1 MNNISSSPTSLSM
14 QSEDMQSEDI
24 QSEKHYSDKSV
35 PALVLSIC
43 GIFPMFIG
51 LICSILALIFANSTL
66 KGIKAGHVS
75 PESHG
80 KAQAAQI
87 IGIIFLCL
95 GVAWS
100 ILLIALWG
108 SDAADSMA
116 EAFASMLSFGLD
128 E

>member
-1 MNNISSSPTSLSM
+1 MNDISSSPTSSSM
-14 QSEDMQSEDI
+14 QSEDMQSENM
-24 QSEKHYSDKSV
+24 QPEKHYSDKSV

-43 GIFPMFIG
+43 GIIPMVG
-51 LICSILALIFANSTL
+51 PICSILAIIFANSTL

-80 KAQAAQI
+80 KAQAALI
-87 IGIIFLCL
+87 VGIVLLCL
-95 GVAWS
+95 GVVWA
-100 ILLIALWG
+100 ILLIALWA